1 LEIIS
6 LEKREKKKLEPN
18 VKETNRPDKV
28 YLDIIKEVI
37 TVVVWLR
44 KRSCF
49 WSLAIS
55 FYIPLR
61 DWNE

>member
-28 YLDIIKEVI
+28 YLDIIKEEVI
-37 TVVVWLR
+37 TVVVLVE
-44 KRSCF
+44 KKKLFLVVGNLVLYS
-49 WSLAIS
+49 
-55 FYIPLR
+55 PT
-61 DWNE
+61 